1 MRTLSAPTAP
11 LGLSLRRAV
20 ATVLTLSLGLA
31 GCAGG
36 DDDDDDDTDTTDT
49 DGGGDDGL
57 GLTVEASGDFSCFT
71 PTDSFDATTWL
82 TQTGLLAPAN
92 VTVEGV
98 VSDFEDDV
106 PVGRRNISLWFDDDA
121 SGAPDATGAV
131 GDNANGE
138 VSIAGVPSCQPVS
151 YLSAEEAGLG
161 EAKDTYKAHQIYG
174 PGSGGTTT
182 GEYQSVSNDTYGV
195 IPTIFGIDLDPA
207 KGVIAGTAYDCTR
220 DPETSTDDDTG
231 KIVGAKVRV
240 TDLDGNVQDDIEGRY
255 FVDNFPTK
263 NQPHTSADGLW
274 GVFNVPEG
282 TWRIELWALVGGD
295 EVLLGATTAKVY
307 PDSINIANIFT
318 GYSDGVKYPAT
329 CLGDGGGDTDGGDTD
344 DSDTDS

>member
-1 MRTLSAPTAP
+1 MRTLSAPMGP
-11 LGLSLRRAV
+11 LFHGMPRPAAALLTLAV
-20 ATVLTLSLGLA
+20 ALA
-31 GCAGG
+31 GCNGG
-36 DDDDDDDTDTTDT
+36 DTDDDDDTDSGDT
-49 DGGGDDGL
+49 DGGGDDDGL
-57 GLTVEASGDFSCFT
+57 GLTVEASGDHSCFT

-82 TQTGLLAPAN
+82 TQSGVLASAN
-92 VTVEGV
+92 VTVDGV

-106 PVGRRNISLWFDDDA
+106 TVARRDISLWFDDDA
-121 SGAPDATGAV
+121 TGAPDATGAV
-131 GDNANGE
+131 GDNASGE

-161 EAKDTYKAHQIYG
+161 EAKATYKAHQIYG

-195 IPTIFGIDLDPA
+195 IPTIFGIDLDPT

-220 DPETSTDDDTG
+220 DPETSSDIDAG

-240 TDLDGNVQDDIEGRY
+240 TDLNGNVQDDIVGRY

-282 TWRIELWALVGGD
+282 TWRIELWGLVGGD

-307 PDSINIANIFT
+307 PDSINIANIFS
-318 GYSDGVKYPAT
+318 GYGDGVKYPAT
-329 CLGDGGGDTDGGDTD
+329 CLGDGGGDTDDTD
-344 DSDTDS
+344 DTDTDT